1 VKKTILA
8 YGSILGLLVL
18 LFKWFEYRFI
28 VSDISLE
35 IYISII
41 AIACA
46 ALGIW
51 MGLKFTKPQPALVIQ
66 NADFVKNDQKIE
78 DVGLSTREIEVLELL
93 AEGLSNQEIAEK
105 LFISKNTVK
114 THTSSLYTKL
124 GAQRRT
130 QAVQLAKQWHI
141 IA

>member
-1 VKKTILA
+1 MKKTILA
-8 YGSILGLLVL
+8 YGSVLGLLIL

-46 ALGIW
+46 ALDIW

-78 DVGLSTREIEVLELL
+78 DLGLSTREIEVLELL
-93 AEGLSNQEIAEK
+93 AEGLSN
-105 LFISKNTVK
+105 
-114 THTSSLYTKL
+114 
-124 GAQRRT
+124 
-130 QAVQLAKQWHI
+130 
-141 IA
+141 